1 MKYRADVD
9 GLRAVAVLAVVGF
22 HAGVPWLTGGFAGVD
37 VFFVISG
44 FLIGGVVAERQAR
57 GDFSLGWFWERRVR
71 RIFPSLMVMLAVT
84 TAIAWW
90 LLTPR
95 DLLAYVRSM
104 AAALVSLSN
113 VHFWRT
119 SDYFGGEDL
128 IRPLLHT
135 WSLGVEEQFYVA
147 FPVLM
152 LLLARVAAGRVRL
165 VLGGLAALSLALA
178 AWQTAA
184 HPDAAFYL
192 PLARAW
198 ELLAGVLLALWAPK
212 VRPGAPQ
219 HALGLTGLA
228 LIVGTCL
235 LVDKATP
242 WPGVAALAPVLGA
255 VLVIGAGGGIAGR
268 LLALRPMVWIGLLSY
283 SLYLWHWPLLTF
295 QRYLLPGGWP
305 AALAVLLAIGLAAL
319 SLRFVERPFR
329 NSAFLTRRQVFAA
342 GAGAILLLGAVCGL
356 VILGKGVPQRF
367 DQRSLAMAESRLERS
382 RGSYRDGTC
391 FISYRFDAR
400 DYRKDLCDAADP
412 RRPDWLLVGDSH
424 AAHLW
429 SGLAAANPDIN
440 VMQVTSSGCEI
451 TLTRGDAERDVC
463 DRMAR
468 LVYGDLLINNRPDG
482 VLLAGRWW
490 AKDLP
495 RLAGTLDWLRARDIP
510 VILVGPIPQYSD
522 DLTRLLILSWRFHDP
537 DLPRKRRLDWPR
549 DVDRD
554 LRKLAADKGVTYVSL
569 YDLLCDG
576 DDCVTLVDPVT
587 PLQWDYGHLT
597 PEGSR
602 FVADR
607 LRARGLFPARRPAP
621 APSPGRR

>member
-9 GLRAVAVLAVVGF
+9 GLRAIAVLAVVGF

-44 FLIGGVVAERQAR
+44 FLIGGVVAERQTH
-57 GDFSLGWFWERRVR
+57 GDFSLAWFWERRIR
-71 RIFPSLMVMLAVT
+71 RIFPSLMAMLVVT

-90 LLTPR
+90 LLMPR

-113 VHFWRT
+113 VFFWKT

-135 WSLGVEEQFYVA
+135 WSLGVEEQFYFV

-152 LLLARVAAGRVRL
+152 VLLARFVPTRGRI
-165 VLGGLAALSLALA
+165 VLGTLGLLSFGFAV
-178 AWQTAA
+178 WQTGA
-184 HPDAAFYL
+184 HQDAAFYL
-192 PLARAW
+192 PFSRAW
-198 ELLAGVLLALWAPK
+198 ELLAGVLLAMWRPTL
-212 VRPGAPQ
+212 RPGPLR
-219 HALGLTGLA
+219 HGVGLTGLA
-228 LIVGTCL
+228 MIL
-235 LVDKATP
+235 LACTVFTKDTH
-242 WPGVAALAPVLGA
+242 WPGAAALLPVLGA
-255 VLVIGAGGGIAGR
+255 VLVIGANGGIVSR
-268 LLALRPMVWIGLLSY
+268 LLALKPMVWVGLLSY

-295 QRYLLPGGWP
+295 QRYLLPGAWP
-305 AALAVLLAIGLAAL
+305 AAVAVLLSLGMAAL
-319 SLRFVERPFR
+319 SLRYVERPFR

-342 GAGAILLLGAVCGL
+342 GGGAILLLATLCGL
-356 VILGKGVPQRF
+356 IILGKGVPQRF

-391 FISYRFDAR
+391 FISYHYDAK
-400 DYRKDLCDAADP
+400 DYRKDLCDAPDP
-412 RRPDWLLVGDSH
+412 KKPDWLLVGDSH

-429 SGLAAANPDIN
+429 SGLKAANPDIN

-451 TLTRGDAERDVC
+451 TLTKDPVERDVC
-463 DRMAR
+463 DRMSK
-468 LVYGDLLINNRPDG
+468 LVYGDLLIHNRPDG

-495 RLAGTLDWLRARDIP
+495 RLSETLDWFKAHDIP

-522 DLTRLLILSWRFHDP
+522 DLTRVLILSWRFHDP
-537 DLPRKRRLDWPR
+537 DLPRKRMLDWPEG
-549 DVDRD
+549 VDRD
-554 LRKLAADKGVTYVSL
+554 LRKLAADKGVPYISL
-569 YDLLCDG
+569 FDLLCENG
-576 DDCVTLVDPVT
+576 TCVTLVNPNT
-587 PLQWDYGHLT
+587 PLQWDYGHMT

-602 FVADR
+602 FVAGR
-607 LRARGLFPARRPAP
+607 LRDQGLFPLKR
-621 APSPGRR
+621 

>member
-57 GDFSLGWFWERRVR
+57 GDFSLDWFWERRIR
-71 RIFPSLMVMLAVT
+71 RIFPSLMVMLAAT
-84 TAIAWW
+84 SAIAWW

-95 DLLAYVRSM
+95 DFLSYARSM

-113 VHFWRT
+113 VFFWRT

-128 IRPLLHT
+128 VRPLLHT
-135 WSLGVEEQFYVA
+135 WSLGVEEQFYLV
-147 FPVLM
+147 FPVFM
-152 LLLARVAAGRVRL
+152 LLAARFLA
-165 VLGGLAALSLALA
+165 GGTRIALAAVAIASLALCVV
-178 AWQTAA
+178 QTQGHAE
-184 HPDAAFYL
+184 AAFYL

-212 VRPGAPQ
+212 VRPGAAR
-219 HALGLTGLA
+219 HAVGLAGLA

-235 LVDKATP
+235 LVSGDTR

-255 VLVIGAGGGIAGR
+255 VLVIAADGGIAGR
-268 LLALRPMVWIGLLSY
+268 LLALKPVVWVGLLSY

-305 AALAVLLAIGLAAL
+305 AAVAVLLAIGLAAL

-329 NSAFLTRRQVFAA
+329 DGGFLTRRQVFAS
-342 GAGAILLLGAVCGL
+342 GAGAILLLAAFAGL
-356 VILGKGVPQRF
+356 VVLANGVPRRF

-382 RGSYRDGTC
+382 RGSYRDGAC
-391 FISYRFDAR
+391 FISYRFDAK
-400 DYRKDLCDAADP
+400 DYRKDLCATADP
-412 RRPDWLLVGDSH
+412 KRQDWLLVGDSH

-429 SGLAAANPDIN
+429 SGLAAANPDVN

-451 TLTRGDAERDVC
+451 TLTKDPVERDVC
-463 DRMAR
+463 DRMAG

-482 VLLAGRWW
+482 VVLAGRWW

-495 RLAGTLDWLRARDIP
+495 RLAETLDWFKAHDIP

-537 DLPRKRRLDWPR
+537 DLPRKRRLDWPES
-549 DVDRD
+549 VDRD
-554 LRKLAADKGVTYVSL
+554 LRRLAADKGAAYVSL
-569 YDLLCDG
+569 FDLLCDHG
-576 DDCVTLVDPVT
+576 ACVTLVDPNT
-587 PLQWDYGHLT
+587 PLQWDYGHMT

-607 LRARGLFPARRPAP
+607 LRDRGLFPPRGPGP
-621 APSPGRR
+621 APSPGSH

>member
-9 GLRAVAVLAVVGF
+9 GLRAIAVLAVVGF
-22 HAGVPWLTGGFAGVD
+22 HAGVPWLSGGFAGVD

-44 FLIGGVVAERQAR
+44 FLIGGVVAERQSH

-71 RIFPSLMVMLAVT
+71 RIFPSLMAMLVVT
-84 TAIAWW
+84 TALAAW
-90 LLTPR
+90 LLMPR
-95 DLLAYVRSM
+95 DFLAYIRSM

-113 VHFWRT
+113 VFFWKT

-135 WSLGVEEQFYVA
+135 WSLGVEEQFYVV

-152 LLLARVAAGRVRL
+152 LLLARVAAGRARP
-165 VLGGLAALSLALA
+165 VLAGLAALSLVFAI
-178 AWQTAA
+178 WQTAA
-184 HPDAAFYL
+184 HADAAFYL
-192 PLARAW
+192 PFARAW
-198 ELLAGVLLALWAPK
+198 ELLAGVLLAMWAPK
-212 VRPGAPQ
+212 VRPGAIQ
-219 HALGLTGLA
+219 HAIGIAGLA
-228 LIVGTCL
+228 LILAACTVFTK
-235 LVDKATP
+235 DTR
-242 WPGVAALAPVLGA
+242 WPGAAAILPVLGA
-255 VLVIGAGGGIAGR
+255 VLVIGANGGIVSR
-268 LLALRPMVWIGLLSY
+268 VLALRPMVWVGLLSY

-295 QRYLLPGGWP
+295 QRYLLPGAWP
-305 AALAVLLAIGLAAL
+305 SAVAVLLSLGMAAL

-342 GAGAILLLGAVCGL
+342 GAGAILLLAAICGL

-391 FISYRFDAR
+391 FISYHFDAK

-412 RRPDWLLVGDSH
+412 TKPDWLLVGDSH

-429 SGLAAANPDIN
+429 SGLTAANPDIN
-440 VMQVTSSGCEI
+440 VMQVTSSGCEL
-451 TLTRGDAERDVC
+451 TLTKDPVERDVC
-463 DRMAR
+463 DRMSK
-468 LVYGDLLINNRPDG
+468 LVYGDLLLHNRPDG

-495 RLAGTLDWLRARDIP
+495 RLAETLDWFRDHDIP

-522 DLTRLLILSWRFHDP
+522 DLTRVLILSWRFHDP
-537 DLPRKRRLDWPR
+537 DLPRKRMLDWPR
-549 DVDRD
+549 GVDRD
-554 LRKLAADKGVTYVSL
+554 LRKLAADKGVPYISL
-569 YDLLCDG
+569 FDLLCDKG
-576 DDCVTLVDPVT
+576 SCVTLVDPDT
-587 PLQWDYGHLT
+587 PLQWDYGHMT

-602 FVADR
+602 FVAGR
-607 LRARGLFPARRPAP
+607 LRDRGLFPPKR
-621 APSPGRR
+621 